1 MNIFNMFGKPR
12 QQGFRL
18 PPLPESAGQA
28 PNPVNTVSPSLGLS
42 MPTRPSPG
50 AQQGAPGFQVPP
62 GLAEQMNAPLM
73 KYAYPDTWSPEALWM
88 LASLK
93 DVAFASPPRTDLSGA
108 YRAPMPATERYIPRR
123 KRKQSLIAP
132 N

>member
-1 MNIFNMFGKPR
+1 MNIFNMFGRPK
-12 QQGFRL
+12 QQGFRI

-28 PNPVNTVSPSLGLS
+28 PNPISTVGPSLGLS
-42 MPTRPSPG
+42 MPRTPSPG
-50 AQQGAPGFQVPP
+50 AQPGAPGFQIPP

-73 KYAYPDTWSPEALWM
+73 KYAFPDAWSPQALGM
-88 LASLK
+88 LASLR
-93 DVAFASPPRTDLSGA
+93 DIAFAPPPRADFSGA

-132 N
+132 D